1 MDLRTLFKE
10 GVCKSDVL
18 VILATKG
25 VFTRPWCLMEMW
37 EAARAKIPIVLFPVV
52 GGGFDLADVRHLLG
66 SLSTE
71 MHARN
76 PTCLAEVMAHVK
88 ESDGVTDVREVED
101 VLLAHIGLV
110 PSLARD
116 GRPVPSAHPAP
127 AHSAHHHV
135 PLHAAHAMHDAAH
148 SAQHAA
154 KHAGHAVSHA
164 MHEVATLAAHTLPH
178 HHASHEHDA
187 PHHDDE
193 AARAASQE
201 RLGSHLDHR
210 LAAHLGREA
219 AALAPW
225 LQAHNTL
232 AEERLQFLQWQSWGS
247 DNGIIASVQTLLDE
261 TATALG
267 REKLVWE
274 EGRKQGVERSSASEG
289 SVSDRS
295 SACEGSVSPL
305 SNKLLPKG
313 WPFGKSIGSSAKSD
327 GILMVLD
334 AEECAGAGRLL
345 QQQLSLR
352 LGCDAILCSDSIDAW
367 RREVQRA
374 SRGVLLLQTRSV
386 LRHPV
391 RLLQIFDAV
400 ARRKLPVVC
409 VMVQGGGYDF
419 AATKPLLQRLPSEL
433 KADEVAAL
441 REQLAMDGDG
451 MGQLARTLSKAVPNA
466 ISVFFNPAGKASAQD
481 AAVIDMIDKLD
492 RSAALA
498 GQLTGPGSPTA
509 KMKQATRGSETRP
522 QLLLH

>member
-1 MDLRTLFKE
+1 MLHTN
-10 GVCKSDVL
+10 
-18 VILATKG
+18 T
-25 VFTRPWCLMEMW
+25 TRLTTT
-37 EAARAKIPIVLFPVV
+37 R
-52 GGGFDLADVRHLLG
+52 R
-66 SLSTE
+66 
-71 MHARN
+71 
-76 PTCLAEVMAHVK
+76 
-88 ESDGVTDVREVED
+88 
-101 VLLAHIGLV
+101 
-110 PSLARD
+110 
-116 GRPVPSAHPAP
+116 
-127 AHSAHHHV
+127 
-135 PLHAAHAMHDAAH
+135 
-148 SAQHAA
+148 
-154 KHAGHAVSHA
+154 
-164 MHEVATLAAHTLPH
+164 
-178 HHASHEHDA
+178 
-187 PHHDDE
+187 
-193 AARAASQE
+193 RAASQE

-232 AEERLQFLQWQSWGS
+232 VEERLQFLQWQSWGS

-261 TATALG
+261 TVTALG

-274 EGRKQGVERSSASEG
+274 DPSQAEERSETDPSEAE
-289 SVSDRS
+289 DRS
-295 SACEGSVSPL
+295 TPCLPL

-313 WPFGKSIGSSAKSD
+313 WPFGKSKGPSAKSD

-352 LGCDAILCSDSIDAW
+352 LGCDAILCSDSVDAW

-481 AAVIDMIDKLD
+481 AAVLDMIDKLD

-498 GQLTGPGSPTA
+498 GQLTGPAPPTA
-509 KMKQATRGSETRP
+509 KMKLRAAARLVRSFSSTEVGV
-522 QLLLH
+522 